1 MLTIEKIE
9 GKIVTVEDDNGSFNA
24 DISIFDGKI
33 REGDVLVKLPGG
45 RFAKDEKATENRRK
59 EILKLQN
66 SLWN

>member
-9 GKIVTVEDDNGSFNA
+9 GKIVTVEDDDGSFNA
-24 DISIFDGKI
+24 DISLFDGKI
-33 REGDVLVKLPGG
+33 HEGDVLTKLPNG
-45 RFAKDEKATENRRK
+45 RFAKDEKTTEKRRK